1 MARSRGTWRKGRSG
15 NPRGR
20 PPLMPELRDFCKPR
34 TIAQLEQ
41 LDRDFYKKTTP
52 PWVRWKIAQ
61 LFAAYGYGHPINLAA
76 VQLLDA
82 RSSDGDGGEVT
93 INVGFEKAMPLDEFA
108 REPAPVSA
116 ARLEDLRLGPVS
128 ERKTKLEAELGEN
141 EREIERLTRL
151 QEERGT
157 PLDLDEL
164 RRAQDRA
171 NAEHKAAA
179 NRVDPLSDW
188 PGGSF

>member
-1 MARSRGTWRKGRSG
+1 
-15 NPRGR
+15 
-20 PPLMPELRDFCKPR
+20 MPELRDFCKPR

-82 RSSDGDGGEVT
+82 RSSDGDGGEV
-93 INVGFEKAMPLDEFA
+93 IIVAFEKAMPLDEFA
-108 REPAPVSA
+108 RETAPVSA

-128 ERKTKLEAELGEN
+128 ERKAKVEAELREN

-151 QEERGT
+151 QEERGR

-171 NAEHKAAA
+171 NAEHKAAG

-188 PGGSF
+188 PGRSF

>member
-1 MARSRGTWRKGRSG
+1 M
-15 NPRGR
+15 
-20 PPLMPELRDFCKPR
+20 
-34 TIAQLEQ
+34 
-41 LDRDFYKKTTP
+41 
-52 PWVRWKIAQ
+52 
-61 LFAAYGYGHPINLAA
+61 FAAYAYGHPINLAA

-82 RSSDGDGGEVT
+82 RSSDGDGGEIT

-108 REPAPVSA
+108 RETAPVSA

-128 ERKTKLEAELGEN
+128 ERKAKVEAELREN

-188 PGGSF
+188 PGRSF